1 MDVNSSKLNKNKRK
15 IAFAIIIAV
24 LTIINIIA
32 GALIFLDIQV
42 MKSPE
47 TTIKIDIQ
55 EINAEEALITTT
67 LWIFN
72 PNQFNLIIKNFEVVT
87 STADGDEVVRM
98 RIDGGEIVPNGN
110 RTFTSSAY
118 IGFNGQSPELL
129 TTTITGTVGM
139 RFFGIIKKTMPIE
152 INVITSIEDIIKD
165 IALPKFHIA
174 GDFGEITQ
182 EGVNFTAVIDIE
194 NPNSFD
200 MNVEDFSV
208 KIETDTGENVGNF
221 DMEGGVVA
229 AKSSIVLKGEGKILI
244 EALNAEVLTINVSG
258 GVGMKIVG
266 INKSLSFSSEVQIKI
281 PHLEDIFSMDSPT
294 EALINAD
301 MKLTRWGFLNWGF
314 TSYMILEMRNPNK
327 IGLIARDIIFSIYR
341 VDNEKETLI
350 GDCTVN
356 ETEVGPENTTFIR
369 AQIYLPIDSLLKGQR
384 RFLPELP
391 DGLLVVVRANVTIPG
406 LDQAFWVGVSGYQD
420 LHIYT

>member
-1 MDVNSSKLNKNKRK
+1 MDANSSKLNKNKRK

-67 LWIFN
+67 LWIEN

-87 STADGDEVVRM
+87 STADGDEIVRM
-98 RIDGGEIVPNGN
+98 RIDGGEIAPNGN

-118 IGFNGQSPELL
+118 IGFNGQSPGLL
-129 TTTITGTVGM
+129 TTTIIGIVGM

-152 INVITSIEDIIKD
+152 INVITSVEDIIKN

-182 EGVNFTAVIDIE
+182 EGVNFTTVIDIE

-208 KIETDTGENVGNF
+208 KIETDTGETVGNF
-221 DMEGGVVA
+221 DMDGGVVA
-229 AKSSIVLKGEGKILI
+229 AKNSIVLKGNGRILI

-258 GVGMKIVG
+258 GVGMKIAG
-266 INKSLSFSSEVQIKI
+266 INKSLSFSTEAQIKI

-301 MKLTRWGFLNWGF
+301 MKLTRHGFLNWGF
-314 TSYMILEMRNPNK
+314 TSYMTLEMRNPNK
-327 IGLIARDIIFSIYR
+327 IGLIAKDIIFSIYR

-356 ETEVGPENTTFIR
+356 ETEVGPENTTIIP
-369 AQIYLPIDSLLKGQR
+369 AEISLSLKSLLKGQR

>member
-67 LWIFN
+67 LWIEN

-87 STADGDEVVRM
+87 STTDGDEVVRM

-139 RFFGIIKKTMPIE
+139 RFFGIIIKTMPIE
-152 INVITSIEDIIKD
+152 INVITSVEDIIKD
-165 IALPKFHIA
+165 IALPKFHIE
-174 GDFGEITQ
+174 GNFGEITQ
-182 EGVNFTAVIDIE
+182 EGVNFTTVIDIE

-208 KIETDTGENVGNF
+208 KIETDTGETVGNF
-221 DMEGGVVA
+221 NIEGGIIA
-229 AKSSIVLKGEGKILI
+229 SKSSIVLKGEGRILI

-258 GVGMKIVG
+258 GVGMKIAG
-266 INKSLSFSSEVQIKI
+266 INKSLSFSTEAQIKI

-301 MKLTRWGFLNWGF
+301 MKLTRRGFLNWGF
-314 TSYMILEMRNPNK
+314 TSYMILEIINPNK
-327 IGLIARDIIFSIYR
+327 IALVARDIVFSIYR
-341 VDNEKETLI
+341 VDKDEETLI
-350 GDCTVN
+350 GDCTVE
-356 ETEVGPENTTFIR
+356 ETEVGPENTTIIP
-369 AQIYLPIDSLLKGQR
+369 AEISLSLKSLLKGQR

-391 DGLLVVVRANVTIPG
+391 DGLLVIVRANVTIPG

>member
-1 MDVNSSKLNKNKRK
+1 MDANSSKLNKNKRK

-67 LWIFN
+67 IWIEN

-87 STADGDEVVRM
+87 STADGDEIVRM
-98 RIDGGEIVPNGN
+98 RIDGGEIAPNGN

-118 IGFNGQSPELL
+118 IGFNGQSPGLL
-129 TTTITGTVGM
+129 TTTIIGIVGM

-152 INVITSIEDIIKD
+152 INVITSVEDIIKN

-182 EGVNFTAVIDIE
+182 EGVNFTTVIDIE

-208 KIETDTGENVGNF
+208 KIETDTGETVGNF
-221 DMEGGVVA
+221 DMDGGVVA
-229 AKSSIVLKGEGKILI
+229 AKNSIVLKGNGRILI

-258 GVGMKIVG
+258 GVGMKIAG
-266 INKSLSFSSEVQIKI
+266 INKSLSFSTEAQIKI

-301 MKLTRWGFLNWGF
+301 MKLTRHGFLNWGF
-314 TSYMILEMRNPNK
+314 TSYMTLEMRNPNK
-327 IGLIARDIIFSIYR
+327 IGLIAKDIIFSIYR

-356 ETEVGPENTTFIR
+356 ETEVGPENTTIIP
-369 AQIYLPIDSLLKGQR
+369 AEISLSLKSLLKGQR
-384 RFLPELP
+384 IFLPELP

>member
-1 MDVNSSKLNKNKRK
+1 MKTSDSRRNIKK
-15 IAFAIIIAV
+15 IALAVLIAAIII
-24 LTIINIIA
+24 INVVA

-67 LWIFN
+67 LWIEN

-87 STADGDEVVRM
+87 STTDGDEVVRM

-165 IALPKFHIA
+165 IVLPKFHIE

-182 EGVNFTAVIDIE
+182 EGVNFTTVIDIE

-221 DMEGGVVA
+221 NMHGGVVA
-229 AKSSIVLKGEGKILI
+229 AKSSIVLKGEGRIII
-244 EALNAEVLTINVSG
+244 EALNAEVLVINVSG
-258 GVGMKIVG
+258 EVGMKIAG
-266 INKSLSFSSEVQIKI
+266 ISKSLSFSTEAQIKI
-281 PHLEDIFSMDSPT
+281 PHFEDIFSMDSPT
-294 EALINAD
+294 EAVINAD
-301 MKLTRWGFLNWGF
+301 LKLTRRGFLNWGF
-314 TSYMILEMRNPNK
+314 TSYMILEIINPNK
-327 IGLIARDIIFSIYR
+327 IALVARDIVFSIYR
-341 VDNEKETLI
+341 VDDEEETLI

-356 ETEVGPENTTFIR
+356 ETEVGPENTTIIP
-369 AQIYLPIDSLLKGQR
+369 AEVSLPLKSLLKGQR
-384 RFLPELP
+384 RFLPERP
-391 DGLLVVVRANVTIPG
+391 DRLLVIVRANVTIPG